1 MLTRKLRRPIVGLAA
16 CVLVGSAFVATPASA
31 APSAGDPSFAPSA
44 LASKLDSQFG
54 SRTAGSYID
63 AAGKVVV
70 NVTDAATAR
79 AVTAA
84 GATPRLVAHT
94 GTEIAAARESLTA
107 NLKTPGTAFAVDPA
121 TNQIV
126 VSVDSTV
133 TGARLAAV
141 RATVAKLGDKA
152 RLESI
157 PGSLSV
163 EISGGDAI
171 YTSSARCSL
180 GFNVRSGSTYYFLT
194 AGHCTNIGSTWTNG
208 SSTLGTRAG
217 TSFPGNDYGIVRYTN
232 TSITI
237 SGAVGSQ
244 DITSAGTPA
253 VGSTVYRRGSTTGTH
268 SGRVTALNS
277 TVNYSE
283 GTVSGLIRTTVCAE
297 PGDSGGPLYSGTTAL
312 GLTSGGSGNCSSGG
326 VTYFQPVTEP
336 LGVYGV
342 SVF

>member
-1 MLTRKLRRPIVGLAA
+1 VLTRKLRRPIVGLAA
-16 CVLVGSAFVATPASA
+16 CVLVGSAFVASPASA

-70 NVTDAATAR
+70 DVTDAATAR

-84 GATPRLVAHT
+84 GATPRFVAHT
-94 GTEIAAARESLTA
+94 GTEMAAANDSLTA

-133 TGARLAAV
+133 TGLRLAAV
-141 RATVAKLGDKA
+141 RATVAKLGDEA

-171 YTSSARCSL
+171 YTSGARCSL

-208 SSTLGTRAG
+208 SATLGTRAG

-232 TSITI
+232 TSITK

-253 VGSTVYRRGSTTGTH
+253 VGATVYRRGSTTGIH

-297 PGDSGGPLYSGTTAL
+297 PGDSGGSLYSGTTAL

-336 LGVYGV
+336 LSVYGV